1 MLSIDYRNVFGIE
14 RNKYLEI
21 MNTNYEDVSVH
32 QETRPRALGSVL
44 KKRTLVMKKLE
55 DNYFN
60 RLVQHIYRDSLDD
73 SS

>member
-21 MNTNYEDVSVH
+21 MNTNYEDVPIP
-32 QETRPRALGSVL
+32 RPRAQGVL
-44 KKRTLVMKKLE
+44 SRKKSFVMKKLE
-55 DNYFN
+55 DNYLN
-60 RLVQHIYRDSLDD
+60 RLVQHIYKESLDD